1 MSEPR
6 HLAGT
11 THTTMTGDD
20 EMEAVQGNEVE
31 SVRTPQIETDDAK
44 QRHEDLLREGY
55 RDAGPAEGIGEDGV
69 DITESDGPYLEGGDD
84 VS

>member
-1 MSEPR
+1 MTR
-6 HLAGT
+6 
-11 THTTMTGDD
+11 MTGDD
-20 EMEAVQGNEVE
+20 ELDSVEGNEIE
-31 SVRTPQIETDDAK
+31 AVRTPMIETDDAK

-55 RDAGPAEGIGEDGV
+55 RDAGPVEGIGEDGI

>member
-1 MSEPR
+1 MGHAR
-6 HLAGT
+6 HLAG
-11 THTTMTGDD
+11 TGDD
-20 EMEAVQGNEVE
+20 EMESVQGNEVE
-31 SVRTPQIETDDAK
+31 AVRTPQVETPEHK
-44 QRHEDLLREGY
+44 QEHEDLLREGY

>member
-1 MSEPR
+1 M
-6 HLAGT
+6 
-11 THTTMTGDD
+11 
-20 EMEAVQGNEVE
+20 
-31 SVRTPQIETDDAK
+31 IETDDAK
-44 QRHEDLLREGY
+44 QRHADLLREGY